1 MSHIAII
8 YHSGYGHTEVVAK
21 AVADGVT
28 SAGGTPEL
36 LKIEKADQ
44 DFAAILEAAGKADAI
59 IFGAPTYMGAPSAP
73 FKAFSDASSKAWF
86 TQAWKDKIA
95 AGFTNSGNLSG
106 DKLHSLVQMAL
117 LAAQHSM
124 IWVGNAEMPNSGYKK
139 PVGDPTATNRMGS
152 SLGVMTQA
160 DQAAPEITPPE
171 GDKETARLL
180 GARVATITAQ
190 FLKGRG

>member
-1 MSHIAII
+1 MTTIAVL

-21 AVADGVT
+21 AVAEGVT
-28 SAGGTPEL
+28 RGGAKAEL

-44 DFAAILEAAGKADAI
+44 DFTEILNAIGKADGVI
-59 IFGAPTYMGAPSAP
+59 WGAPTYMGAPSAA
-73 FKAFSDASSKAWF
+73 FKAFADASSKAWF

-106 DKLHSLVQMAL
+106 DKLHSLVQMAI

-124 IWVGNAEMPNSGYKK
+124 IWVGNAEMPNSGYSK
-139 PVGDPTATNRMGS
+139 PVGDPSATNRMGS

-160 DQAAPEITPPE
+160 DQASPDITPPE

-180 GARVATITAQ
+180 GERVARITAQ
-190 FLKGRG
+190 FLKGK